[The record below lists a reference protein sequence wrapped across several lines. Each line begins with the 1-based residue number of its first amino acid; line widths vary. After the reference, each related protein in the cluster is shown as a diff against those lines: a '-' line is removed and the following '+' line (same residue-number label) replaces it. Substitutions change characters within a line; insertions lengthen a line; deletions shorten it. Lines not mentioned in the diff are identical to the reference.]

1 MMMTVNEVSI
11 LINCVVERGFSSSAV
26 LSSKIFCRYKI
37 LGFVSIAFP
46 F

>member
-1 MMMTVNEVSI
+1 MMMMTVNEVSI
-11 LINCVVERGFSSSAV
+11 LINCVVERGFSSSV